1 MSVSVGDLV
10 VPAYAPGKGI
20 SVHKLM
26 RPTFSSRGRS
36 REWRVD
42 EPALVVG
49 MSVRDVN
56 GIDVLKVQILLD
68 GESWWIGAGS
78 VKRVSQ

>member
-1 MSVSVGDLV
+1 MKVGDLV
-10 VPAYAPGKGI
+10 VPAYAPGRGI
-20 SVHKLM
+20 SVHELM

-36 REWRVD
+36 REWMPD

-49 MSVRDVN
+49 LSVRSVN

-68 GESWWIGAGS
+68 GRSWWIGAGS
-78 VKRVSQ
+78 VKQATQ